1 VQQVEYFLAG
11 FDTLD
16 EGAVTMLACPIAARQ
31 AGSRTAFLGHP
42 SMAGGYASCRSCIY
56 PKPTSNGAGVLAPV
70 LEHGLGLFP
79 YIAEGGRDI

>member
-1 VQQVEYFLAG
+1 
-11 FDTLD
+11 
-16 EGAVTMLACPIAARQ
+16 MLACPIAARQ